1 MKRLRP
7 HVLLATLVVLA
18 ATACGTATDPAPPD
32 AEPDAAE
39 APDGTDAARSGTEA
53 AAATPRLALTHEEGV
68 MVVDITS
75 GEVVADEPME
85 GFVRVSPAGDG
96 RHALV
101 SGNLGWH
108 VLDLGSWGH
117 EHGDH
122 AHHYTSEPG
131 LTGALVEAAEAGH
144 VV

>member
-1 MKRLRP
+1 MRTPRLR
-7 HVLLATLVVLA
+7 VLLATLVVLGA
-18 ATACGTATDPAPPD
+18 SSCGTATDPGPSSD
-32 AEPDAAE
+32 EPDTADSADTDDT
-39 APDGTDAARSGTEA
+39 AGTQVAS
-53 AAATPRLALTHEEGV
+53 ATPRLAVTHAGGV
-68 MVVDITS
+68 MVVDVTS

-108 VLDLGSWGH
+108 ALDLGSWGH

-122 AHHYTSEPG
+122 ATTTRATP
-131 LTGALVEAAEAGH
+131 A
-144 VV
+144 